1 MSDKHILDMI
11 PTGDIPT
18 QMNDVKGSIDPE
30 KFNSR
35 EYKEYEQSAS
45 RLGIVSLG
53 KPKGFYG
60 NHLDPDLTLGQLANS
75 FMLQL
80 FDASDLAP
88 GQMRDKVLAYQQ
100 EVMTILTHHLR
111 EAMRS
116 ERLRIGLELEAAG
129 HSSAA
134 ALVKA
139 LKL

>member
-1 MSDKHILDMI
+1 MEEPK
-11 PTGDIPT
+11 DIPT
-18 QMNDVKGSIDPE
+18 QLHDTKSESIDFDKYKHKE
-30 KFNSR
+30 YR
-35 EYKEYEQSAS
+35 EYSDSAAKIGVVA
-45 RLGIVSLG
+45 LGT
-53 KPKGFYG
+53 PKGFYG
-60 NHLDPDLTLGQLANS
+60 NHLDPSLTIGQLANA

-80 FDASDLAP
+80 FDVSALAP

-100 EVMTILTHHLR
+100 EVMVTLTHHLR

>member
-1 MSDKHILDMI
+1 MADKHVNDLLPQGEIK
-11 PTGDIPT
+11 T
-18 QMNDVKGSIDPE
+18 QMTDMKVNVDPE
-30 KFNSR
+30 KF
-35 EYKEYEQSAS
+35 EHKDYKEYERSAS

-60 NHLDPDLTLGQLANS
+60 NHLDPNLTLGQLANS
-75 FMLQL
+75 FMLQM

-100 EVMTILTHHLR
+100 EVMTILVHHLR

-134 ALVKA
+134 ALVKS
-139 LKL
+139 LNL